1 MPTFRQDENAKP
13 KLFQKGG
20 PGGPGR
26 AALPPDVREALRVD
40 TLPRYES
47 LKRLAREAEDAGDIK
62 TAAHIELALLKKQI
76 PDLSSVEV
84 TGADGGPVEV
94 ARIDQTKLNAA
105 ELAQVKALIA
115 KSRK

>member
-1 MPTFRQDENAKP
+1 MKFSIVTPSFNQARYI
-13 KLFQKGG
+13 
-20 PGGPGR
+20 GR
-26 AALPPDVREALRVD
+26 TLESVLADVPSD
-40 TLPRYES
+40 D
-47 LKRLAREAEDAGDIK
+47 AEDLR
-62 TAAHIELALLKKQI
+62 IELALLKKQI

-94 ARIDQTKLNAA
+94 ARIDQTKLNAD